1 MFELRTLPFI
11 RRMGRRTICGR
22 SYLPAAG
29 ALAVVSASLLAGCAI
44 DPFEWDLFARK
55 EPLRPPAGA
64 LSDDVTQA
72 NVRRTI
78 CTPRWAASVRPPAS
92 VTDGLK
98 ARLVKDRGLRAADAA
113 KHELDYLIPLA
124 LGGHPR
130 RIENVWLLPRDG
142 EWSARTKDRLE
153 AKLHQLVCSGE
164 IPLREAQEAIRTDWK
179 LATRYYLSDREL
191 LAPLLD
197 PVD

>member
-1 MFELRTLPFI
+1 MPSI
-11 RRMGRRTICGR
+11 RRTRRRTICGR

-29 ALAVVSASLLAGCAI
+29 ALAVLSASLLTGCAI
-44 DPFEWDLFARK
+44 DPFDWGLLARN

-64 LSDDVTQA
+64 LSEDVTQA
-72 NVRRTI
+72 NIRRTI
-78 CTPRWAASVRPPAS
+78 CTPRWTASVRPPAS

-98 ARLVKDRGLRAADAA
+98 ARLVKDRGLRAPDAA
-113 KHELDYLIPLA
+113 KHEIDYLIPLA

-164 IPLREAQEAIRTDWK
+164 IPLQEAQEAIRTDWK
-179 LATRYYLSDREL
+179 LAARYYLSDREL